1 MAKKAR
7 LARTGNTIT
16 RLRSLSTQLLQDRV
30 QRLLPIVF
38 AVFVILVA
46 SVSSA
51 NPFLTPSTNAIELS
65 PTTTLISFEVD
76 PNGTPLS
83 ALLLNFSSLA
93 SGLAM
98 LAVTPADAEITGSG
112 PTLSGG
118 DWLGG
123 FAGAFAVDRTLPFVV
138 GTLILEGFVP
148 GTPLVLT
155 GNYTDASF
163 VDIPISSTNVA
174 IVNPEPES
182 LVLLGLGL
190 VGLAA
195 YRRSQAK

>member
-1 MAKKAR
+1 M
-7 LARTGNTIT
+7 
-16 RLRSLSTQLLQDRV
+16 
-30 QRLLPIVF
+30 QRLLPIAS

-46 SVSSA
+46 SASSGD
-51 NPFLTPSTNAIELS
+51 PILTPSTNEIALS
-65 PTTTLISFEVD
+65 PTTTVISFEVD

-83 ALLLNFSSLA
+83 ALVLNFSSLA

-98 LAVTPADAEITGSG
+98 LAVAPADAEITGSG

-123 FAGAFAVDRTLPFVV
+123 FVGAFAVDRTLPFVV
-138 GTLILEGFVP
+138 GTLTLEGFVP

-155 GNYTDASF
+155 GNYTDGFF
-163 VDIPISSTNVA
+163 VDIPISSMNVA
-174 IVNPEPES
+174 VVNPEPDS

-195 YRRSQAK
+195 RRRSQAR